1 MARMDQP
8 LNPSEHFSD
17 NGPALEIGRFNRMR
31 IVKEVEF
38 GDYLDGGEEFGEVL
52 LPLKAVPKGA
62 KPGDEIDVFLYL
74 DSEDRPITTTIEPL
88 AQVGDFAALTV
99 VEVTEFGAFLD
110 WGIPGKDLLLP
121 FREQTRPLEVRQRVV
136 VHVTLDPKQ
145 GRIVAS
151 MRLNKFASKTRHD
164 FRIWDEVHLLI
175 CKQTDLGYPAIVNNS
190 HWGLLY
196 ANEVFEPLEEGDER
210 TGYIK
215 NFRDDGK
222 IDLTLHKL
230 GYQKVEQSL
239 DPILETLKARGG
251 FLPVTDKSSPETIYG
266 LFGISKKTYKKSV
279 GALFKQRLITIGDDG
294 IRLV

>member
-8 LNPSEHFSD
+8 HPHD
-17 NGPALEIGRFNRMR
+17 NGPALELGRFNRMR
-31 IVKEVEF
+31 IVKEVDF
-38 GDYLDGGEEFGEVL
+38 GDYLDGGEEYGEVL

-62 KPGDEIDVFLYL
+62 KPGDELDVFLYL
-74 DSEDRPITTTIEPL
+74 DSEDRPITTTVAPL

-110 WGIPGKDLLLP
+110 WGVPGKDLLLP
-121 FREQTRPLEVRQRVV
+121 FREQTRPLEPGQKVV

-145 GRIVAS
+145 GRIIAS
-151 MRLNKFASKTRHD
+151 MRLNKYVAESWGDLKP
-164 FRIWDEVHLLI
+164 WQEVSLLI
-175 CKQTDLGYPAIVNNS
+175 CRPVEIGYPAIINNHS
-190 HWGLLY
+190 LGLLY

-215 NFRDDGK
+215 AFRDDGK

-230 GYQKVEQSL
+230 GYQKVEDSL
-239 DPILETLKARGG
+239 DPILRTLKVRGG
-251 FLPVTDKSSPETIYG
+251 FIPVTDKSSPETIYG

-279 GALFKQRLITIGDDG
+279 GALFKQRLITIDPDG
-294 IRLV
+294 IRLTDR